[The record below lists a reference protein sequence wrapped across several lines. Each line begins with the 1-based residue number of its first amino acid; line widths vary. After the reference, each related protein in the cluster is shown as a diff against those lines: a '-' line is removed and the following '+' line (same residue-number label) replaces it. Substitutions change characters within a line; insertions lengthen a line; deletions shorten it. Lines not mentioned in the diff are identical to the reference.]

1 MKSWAILPFVVASFF
16 LLLSLSHGITQNPF
30 GANLP
35 GGVSGA
41 DAAYINIT
49 NTITQQ
55 SGASA
60 TSSVEY
66 TFIYN
71 GTGGVNITLPSYATG
86 IKLFLTGQPYPFSEI
101 PSVRCNSFVINLSQ
115 TCTVLEISNV
125 KSTDVFILSYSFSTT
140 YTSGAQFNS
149 TFIFIPFSPTLLR
162 IVTVLPQGA
171 FLSSA
176 PYYNPPTASFSSNGQ
191 NIEVIWSLFQY
202 TAGAIL
208 PFTVSYSDSLPNQA
222 PQPTTSYIIAG
233 AIVAGIIISLII
245 LMRSKRRAAA
255 PSPPKK
261 RLNPFRK
268 LLSED
273 EEKALKL
280 IKRGRYI
287 TQKELILASGFSK
300 SKMSKMLSKLSRFKL
315 IKIQS
320 LGKINKIKRT

>member
-1 MKSWAILPFVVASFF
+1 MKSWAILSFVVASFF
-16 LLLSLSHGITQNPF
+16 LLLSLSHGITQNSF
-30 GANLP
+30 SASLP
-35 GGVSGA
+35 EGVSGA
-41 DAAYINIT
+41 GAAYINIT

-55 SGASA
+55 SGTSA
-60 TSSVEY
+60 ISSVEY

-71 GTGGVNITLPSYATG
+71 GTEEINITLPSYATG
-86 IKLFLTGQPYPFSEI
+86 ITLFLAGQPYPFSEI
-101 PSVRCNSFVINLSQ
+101 PLARCNSFIINSSQ

-140 YTSGAQFNS
+140 YTSGTQFNS

-191 NIEVIWSLFQY
+191 NIEVIWSFFQD

-208 PFTVSYSDSLPNQA
+208 PFTVSYSDSLPKQA
-222 PQPTTSYIIAG
+222 SQPITSYIIAG

-245 LMRSKRRAAA
+245 LMRSKRWAAA
-255 PSPPKK
+255 LPVTKK

-268 LLSED
+268 LLNED
-273 EEKALKL
+273 EEKVLKL
-280 IKRGRYI
+280 IKRGGYI
-287 TQKELILASGFSK
+287 TQKELVLASGFSK

-315 IKIQS
+315 IKILS
-320 LGKINKIKRT
+320 LGKTNKIKRT